1 MFPIEKAFR
10 MSKHNL
16 QARPIYH
23 RTRDSID
30 AHLTI
35 VFAALA
41 VSRHTE
47 NTTGWSIKKF
57 VKTTRLYRRL
67 LPLLKA
73 GLLQP
78 DDRLVWHQSRL
89 GNTFYA
95 TVLSRGALQLDGGR
109 IAKSLS
115 GACQE
120 LTGKS
125 DDGREEFRRE
135 PDNVLLGDLR
145 AQLAGNA
152 KR

>member
-1 MFPIEKAFR
+1 MPVIR
-10 MSKHNL
+10 VS
-16 QARPIYH
+16 
-23 RTRDSID
+23 DD
-30 AHLTI
+30 
-35 VFAALA
+35 VFAFLQSHA
-41 VSRHTE
+41 VPLSDTPDSVLRRLL
-47 NTTGWSIKKF
+47 NIDTGTAGGSPSVATAPEGK
-57 VKTTRLYRRL
+57 L

-78 DDRLVWHQSRL
+78 GDRLVWRQSRL

-95 TVLSRGALQLDGGR
+95 TVLSGGALQLDDGR

-115 GACQE
+115 GACQD

-125 DDGREEFRRE
+125 YDGWEEFRRE
-135 PDNVLLGDLR
+135 SDNVLLGDLR